1 MGMCG
6 CSVLPWAPQLAAH
19 REPILHPLCAVQ
31 GGRGPSSL
39 IVHGADSGALNK
51 PNISTEIERGRKLVV
66 SPTNRSLGFFVGC
79 LLCFLVFNRHF
90 CFRAA
95 EPPSLRQWQSGLQ
108 GSAPPAAA
116 CFSFHSTVLTIPG
129 SAGNSCSFGESP
141 TSPLECKLFPI
152 AFARG
157 RAISLNLQLKQFQVE
172 N

>member
-66 SPTNRSLGFFVGC
+66 SPTNRSLGFFIGC
-79 LLCFLVFNRHF
+79 LLCFLVFFNRHF

-95 EPPSLRQWQSGLQ
+95 EPPSLLTLTAAVGAAGLCPTCSSLLLLPQ
-108 GSAPPAAA
+108 
-116 CFSFHSTVLTIPG
+116 HSPN
-129 SAGNSCSFGESP
+129 NSWFCRE
-141 TSPLECKLFPI
+141 
-152 AFARG
+152 
-157 RAISLNLQLKQFQVE
+157 
-172 N
+172 